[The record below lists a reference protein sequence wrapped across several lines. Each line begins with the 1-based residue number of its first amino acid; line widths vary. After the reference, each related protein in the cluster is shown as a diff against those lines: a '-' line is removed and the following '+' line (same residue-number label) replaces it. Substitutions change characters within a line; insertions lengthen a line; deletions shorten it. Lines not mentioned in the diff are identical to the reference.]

1 MMIYQSK
8 EIGEKM
14 KYLILFTALISFS
27 VIVAD
32 ERGPDRAMWAA
43 KMKLDLA
50 ELKGPPLLAD
60 FKAKK
65 ADRIANL
72 DLLIDSGKYEGPA
85 LERLSRM
92 REKVLNTELPS
103 QDEINLRHER
113 KIKMM
118 KSRVKMMDR
127 RFRDP
132 RRDQIMR
139 DRERWELRKQ
149 KNRRTKKD

>member
-1 MMIYQSK
+1 
-8 EIGEKM
+8 M
-14 KYLILFTALISFS
+14 KYLILLTALISFS

-132 RRDQIMR
+132 RRDKIMR

>member
-1 MMIYQSK
+1 
-8 EIGEKM
+8 
-14 KYLILFTALISFS
+14 
-27 VIVAD
+27 
-32 ERGPDRAMWAA
+32 MWAA

-50 ELKGPPLLAD
+50 ELKGPPSLAD
-60 FKAKK
+60 LKAKK
-65 ADRIANL
+65 ADRIADL

-85 LERLSRM
+85 LERLTRM

-103 QDEINLRHER
+103 QDQINLRHER

-118 KSRVKMMDR
+118 KNRLKSRVKMMDR

>member
-1 MMIYQSK
+1 
-8 EIGEKM
+8 M
-14 KYLILFTALISFS
+14 KYLILLTTLISFS
-27 VIVAD
+27 AIVAD

-50 ELKGPPLLAD
+50 ELKGPPSLAD
-60 FKAKK
+60 LKAKK

-139 DRERWELRKQ
+139 DRERLELRKQ

>member
-1 MMIYQSK
+1 
-8 EIGEKM
+8 M
-14 KYLILFTALISFS
+14 KYLILLTTLISFS
-27 VIVAD
+27 AIVAD

-60 FKAKK
+60 LKAKK

-85 LERLSRM
+85 LERISRM

>member
-1 MMIYQSK
+1 
-8 EIGEKM
+8 M

-50 ELKGPPLLAD
+50 ELKGPPSLAD
-60 FKAKK
+60 LKAKK

-103 QDEINLRHER
+103 QDQINLRHER

-118 KSRVKMMDR
+118 KNRVKMMDR

>member
-1 MMIYQSK
+1 
-8 EIGEKM
+8 M
-14 KYLILFTALISFS
+14 KYLILLTTLISFS
-27 VIVAD
+27 AIVAD

-60 FKAKK
+60 LKAKK

-72 DLLIDSGKYEGPA
+72 DLLIDSGKYEDPA
-85 LERLSRM
+85 LERIFRM

>member
-1 MMIYQSK
+1 
-8 EIGEKM
+8 M
-14 KYLILFTALISFS
+14 KYLILLTALISFS

>member
-1 MMIYQSK
+1 
-8 EIGEKM
+8 M
-14 KYLILFTALISFS
+14 KYLILLTALISFS

-50 ELKGPPLLAD
+50 ELKGPPSLAD
-60 FKAKK
+60 LKAKK

-103 QDEINLRHER
+103 QDQINLRHER

>member
-1 MMIYQSK
+1 
-8 EIGEKM
+8 M
-14 KYLILFTALISFS
+14 KYLILLTTLISFS
-27 VIVAD
+27 AIVAD

-50 ELKGPPLLAD
+50 ELKGPPSLAD
-60 FKAKK
+60 LKAKK

-139 DRERWELRKQ
+139 DRERWELRNQ

>member
-1 MMIYQSK
+1 
-8 EIGEKM
+8 M
-14 KYLILFTALISFS
+14 KYLILLTALISFS

-72 DLLIDSGKYEGPA
+72 DLLIDSGKYQGPA

>member
-1 MMIYQSK
+1 
-8 EIGEKM
+8 M
-14 KYLILFTALISFS
+14 KYLILLTALISFS

-50 ELKGPPLLAD
+50 ELKGPPSLAD
-60 FKAKK
+60 LKAKK

-132 RRDQIMR
+132 RRDQTMR

-149 KNRRTKKD
+149 KSRRTKKD